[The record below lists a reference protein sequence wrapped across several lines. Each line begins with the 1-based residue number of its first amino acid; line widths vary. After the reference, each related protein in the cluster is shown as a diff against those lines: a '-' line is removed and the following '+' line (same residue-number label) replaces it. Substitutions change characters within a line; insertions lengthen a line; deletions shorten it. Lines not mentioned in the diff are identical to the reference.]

1 MLMAQMKAAGGGGGL
16 FGGIDIRILE
26 RFGIGNSY
34 LTFDVGQWW
43 RLITPIFVHAGLI
56 HIFFNMYML
65 MMLGPMVEQVFGPE
79 RYWLIY
85 LVAGIGGN
93 VLSQGARPVTTLGAS
108 GAIFGLVGALLLHG
122 LVHRSALGQIMK
134 GLMVRLLIY
143 SVLMVIIGLPIDHLA
158 HLGGFL
164 AGAVCG
170 WLIPGGVLRDRRAAG
185 LWQLAALAG
194 VLLVLYSFYQVAANL
209 PS

>member
-1 MLMAQMKAAGGGGGL
+1 L
-16 FGGIDIRILE
+16 
-26 RFGIGNSY
+26 
-34 LTFDVGQWW
+34 
-43 RLITPIFVHAGLI
+43 
-56 HIFFNMYML
+56 
-65 MMLGPMVEQVFGPE
+65 
-79 RYWLIY
+79 
-85 LVAGIGGN
+85 
-93 VLSQGARPVTTLGAS
+93 LSQGTKHEATLGAS

-143 SVLMVIIGLPIDHLA
+143 SVVMYLLNLPIDHRA